1 MIEDAAMLATKKE
14 SIGRVSVALPPD
26 LHAEIGD
33 RAEQND
39 ISLNRV
45 IIQLLRAG
53 LEAERQKKQRLEE
66 MLVRYRESTD
76 PQEVERLGDELGAIT
91 FGR

>member
-1 MIEDAAMLATKKE
+1 
-14 SIGRVSVALPPD
+14 VSVALPPD

-45 IIQLLRAG
+45 IVQLLRAG

-66 MLVRYRESTD
+66 MLLRYRESTD
-76 PQEVERLGDELGAIT
+76 PQEVERLGDELGAII

>member
-1 MIEDAAMLATKKE
+1 MLTAKKE
-14 SIGRVSVALPPD
+14 SVGRVSVALPPD
-26 LHAEIGD
+26 LHAEIGA

-39 ISLNRV
+39 ISLNRA

-53 LEAERQKKQRLEE
+53 IEAERQKKQRLEE
-66 MLVRYRESTD
+66 MLLRYRESAD
-76 PQEVERLGDELGAIT
+76 PQEVERLGDELGAII

>member
-1 MIEDAAMLATKKE
+1 MIEDAAMPATKKE
-14 SIGRVSVALPPD
+14 SLGRVSVALPPD

-66 MLVRYRESTD
+66 MLLRYRESTD
-76 PQEVERLGDELGAIT
+76 PQEVERLGDELGAII

>member
-1 MIEDAAMLATKKE
+1 MLATKKE

-66 MLVRYRESTD
+66 MLLRHRESTD
-76 PQEVERLGDELGAIT
+76 PQEVERLGDELGAIV